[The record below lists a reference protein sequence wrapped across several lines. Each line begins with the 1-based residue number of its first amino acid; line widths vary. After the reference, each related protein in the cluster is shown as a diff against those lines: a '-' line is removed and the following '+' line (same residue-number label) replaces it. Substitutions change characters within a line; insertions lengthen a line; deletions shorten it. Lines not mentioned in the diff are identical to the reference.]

1 MEIIQAQ
8 LSANYYTSGPLSSNN
23 NNVLMAAHLK
33 KASSDVRYNQAPNI
47 EEYSVA
53 NTSQDN
59 ESPDEEMI

>member
-1 MEIIQAQ
+1 
-8 LSANYYTSGPLSSNN
+8 
-23 NNVLMAAHLK
+23 MAVHLK

-59 ESPDEEMI
+59 ESQDEEMI